1 MARPIPPQKGI
12 AAGNTVVGVDVGG
25 QRKGFHAVAL
35 TDGQYADRCATADVG
50 KLVAWCRNVHATVI
64 AVDAPSRWSTDGRA
78 RLAERQ
84 LMARGIWCFST
95 PTRKQAKERERQH
108 SLGKATNHYGWM
120 LRGEELF
127 QALER
132 THPLC
137 SGLPASG
144 HRCCFET
151 FPHDITWHLTAGKAD
166 ATRKRSQRR
175 DLLEKAGIDLAK
187 LTNIDLVDAAL
198 CALAAQHFVSDG
210 GKCLSYGEQD
220 TGLIIVPKTLK
231 P

>member
-1 MARPIPPQKGI
+1 MSV
-12 AAGNTVVGVDVGG
+12 GNSG
-25 QRKGFHAVAL
+25 Q
-35 TDGQYADRCATADVG
+35 
-50 KLVAWCRNVHATVI
+50 
-64 AVDAPSRWSTDGRA
+64 
-78 RLAERQ
+78 
-84 LMARGIWCFST
+84 
-95 PTRKQAKERERQH
+95 
-108 SLGKATNHYGWM
+108 
-120 LRGEELF
+120 
-127 QALER
+127 
-132 THPLC
+132 
-137 SGLPASG
+137 
-144 HRCCFET
+144 RCCFET
-151 FPHDITWHLTAGKAD
+151 FLHDITWHLTAGKAD